1 MGRAAPVHLSLPEAV
16 ATTSL
21 PKPCALSPLRIDDTK
36 PFRFLDLPKE
46 IRQMIY
52 GELRPA
58 TQRHKVHLQE
68 GQDHMTLVCTT
79 IPGVSILAAN
89 RQIYEEAGYIL
100 NPLLKKILAT
110 PPTVTIRANHLLGLV
125 SLNNSFAISRIF
137 WSWLT
142 CLLKHRLSSCV
153 KDIRRYR
160 DGRLSSAK
168 LLKQLYT
175 KGFTRKHIDA
185 RMLEGLISFL
195 LRTIKYAGTKPQ
207 PMYTYPPITVV
218 VEVPDGFIGL
228 PVVTTTSRAKRLAF
242 KIMCPNNPTPQ
253 RVFSGY
259 GDLPWLL
266 HRLAYHACIAGHNRH
281 DISFNVRL
289 RFLCAE
295 EAEIRQPS
303 WNLFSEDQLHVQMIK
318 GVKAARS
325 TGKGLLYYGGLVQ
338 NRIEEEF

>member
-1 MGRAAPVHLSLPEAV
+1 
-16 ATTSL
+16 
-21 PKPCALSPLRIDDTK
+21 
-36 PFRFLDLPKE
+36 
-46 IRQMIY
+46 
-52 GELRPA
+52 
-58 TQRHKVHLQE
+58 
-68 GQDHMTLVCTT
+68 MTLVCTT
-79 IPGVSILAAN
+79 IPGVSILATN

-100 NPLLKKILAT
+100 NPLFKKILAT

-242 KIMCPNNPTPQ
+242 KIMCPNNPTPR

-295 EAEIRQPS
+295 EAEIRQPL
-303 WNLFSEDQLHVQMIK
+303 WNLFSEDQLHVQINK
-318 GVKAARS
+318 GVRAARS

-338 NRIEEEF
+338 DGIEEEI

>member
-1 MGRAAPVHLSLPEAV
+1 MGRTAPVHLSLPEAA

-21 PKPCALSPLRIDDTK
+21 PKLCALSPLSVDATK
-36 PFRFLDLPKE
+36 HFRFLDLPKE

-58 TQRHKVHLQE
+58 TRRCKVHLQE

-79 IPGVSILAAN
+79 IPGVSIPATN

-110 PPTVTIRANHLLGLV
+110 PPTVAIRANHLLGLV
-125 SLNNSFAISRIF
+125 NLNNSFAISRIF

-142 CLLKHRLSSCV
+142 CLLKHRLSNCV
-153 KDIRRYR
+153 KDIRRFR
-160 DGRLSSAK
+160 DGRISSAK

-175 KGFTRKHIDA
+175 EGFTRKHIDA
-185 RMLEGLISFL
+185 RTLEGLISFL
-195 LRTIKYAGTKPQ
+195 LRTIRYVSIKPKS
-207 PMYTYPPITVV
+207 MYRYPPITIV

-242 KIMCPNNPTPQ
+242 KIMCPNSPTPR

-266 HRLAYHACIAGHNRH
+266 RRLAYHACIAGHNRH

-289 RFLCAE
+289 RFLGAD
-295 EAEIRQPS
+295 EAEIRQPL
-303 WNLFSEDQLHVQMIK
+303 WNLFSEDQLHVQIHK
-318 GVKAARS
+318 GVIAARS

-338 NRIEEEF
+338 DRIEEEV

>member
-1 MGRAAPVHLSLPEAV
+1 MGRTAPVHLSLPEAV

-21 PKPCALSPLRIDDTK
+21 PKSCALSPLRIDATK

-52 GELRPA
+52 GELHPA
-58 TQRHKVHLQE
+58 TRRHKVHLQE
-68 GQDHMTLVCTT
+68 GQDHMTLACITV
-79 IPGVSILAAN
+79 PGVSILATN

-110 PPTVTIRANHLLGLV
+110 PPTVIIRANHLLGLID
-125 SLNNSFAISRIF
+125 LNNSFAISRVF

-160 DGRLSSAK
+160 DGRLSNAK
-168 LLKQLYT
+168 LLKQLCT
-175 KGFTRKHIDA
+175 NSFTRKHIDA
-185 RMLEGLISFL
+185 RMLEALISFL
-195 LRTIKYAGTKPQ
+195 LRTIKYAGTKPK
-207 PMYTYPPITVV
+207 PMYKYPPITVV
-218 VEVPDGFIGL
+218 VEIPDGLIGL
-228 PVVTTTSRAKRLAF
+228 PVVTTTSRAKRFAF
-242 KIMCPNNPTPQ
+242 KVMCPNSPTPR

-289 RFLCAE
+289 RFLGAD
-295 EAEIRQPS
+295 EAEIEQPS
-303 WNLFSEDQLHVQMIK
+303 WNLFSEDQLHVQIIK

-338 NRIEEEF
+338 NMIEEEV